1 MIATDMHHV
10 ILQAVVDSFT
20 VVPING
26 QIFNW
31 DSLAGSITQYMTDLF
46 VIGFRIF
53 LPIFACMMILNC
65 ILGILAKV
73 ATTDEYVCSW
83 YADENTGWFWSF
95 ISYNFTF
102 AWNRQFY
109 IYRNEKDDGFIY
121 RGNVLRWNGK
131 TDYYLH
137 MTFSGSQKMDPEG
150 KNRAGNRKEVKRS
163 TRGW

>member
-1 MIATDMHHV
+1 ME
-10 ILQAVVDSFT
+10 
-20 VVPING
+20 IN
-26 QIFNW
+26 
-31 DSLAGSITQYMTDLF
+31 
-46 VIGFRIF
+46 F
-53 LPIFACMMILNC
+53 LI
-65 ILGILAKV
+65 
-73 ATTDEYVCSW
+73 CSW

-150 KNRAGNRKEVKRS
+150 KKQSRQQKRS
-163 TRGW
+163 